1 MDTLIKKKPTQT
13 SSSSYFKEGI
23 LLGLCHGIM
32 ADNQILDEELIF
44 LKDWIYSQI
53 ELTEEHPGSD
63 IVKLINIA
71 LEEHPVRP
79 ATMQSLIEGFE
90 AIFSAYQNREDPWAV
105 FIGLC
110 YGVLADDV
118 IAPAD
123 IELLLN
129 WLEEHPEVKVQS
141 QLEVLLPSL
150 YQTRTAN
157 LSLDKVKIELY
168 DFIQMLDK

>member
-1 MDTLIKKKPTQT
+1 
-13 SSSSYFKEGI
+13 
-23 LLGLCHGIM
+23 M

-44 LKDWIYSQI
+44 LKDWINSHI
-53 ELTEEHPGSD
+53 ELTEDHPGSD

-79 ATMQSLIEGFE
+79 ETMQSLIEGFE

-110 YGVLADDV
+110 YGVLADES

-129 WLEEHPEVKVQS
+129 WLEQYPAVKMRS
-141 QLEVLLPSL
+141 QLNMLVPTL
-150 YQTRTAN
+150 YQTRTSN
-157 LSLDKVKIELY
+157 LPLDKVKAELY
-168 DFIQMLDK
+168 DFIQMID